1 MSHTADIN
9 RLQLFYRDD
18 GSGAPL
24 LLLHGFMGTSD
35 DWRHV
40 FAAPLDGYRVITP
53 DLRGHGRSTNP
64 SGIFRFA
71 DVARDIYALLDHLD
85 INRVKAIGMSAGANT
100 LLHMATQST
109 VPRTVLRWTLSARR
123 WSRARRRTDATN
135 VTTGHAILPNTA

>member
-85 INRVKAIGMSAGANT
+85 INRVKAIGPRVEVYSFPGSTAKELIEAADLHVPIGEG
-100 LLHMATQST
+100 LLIKTG
-109 VPRTVLRWTLSARR
+109 PRT
-123 WSRARRRTDATN
+123 
-135 VTTGHAILPNTA
+135 